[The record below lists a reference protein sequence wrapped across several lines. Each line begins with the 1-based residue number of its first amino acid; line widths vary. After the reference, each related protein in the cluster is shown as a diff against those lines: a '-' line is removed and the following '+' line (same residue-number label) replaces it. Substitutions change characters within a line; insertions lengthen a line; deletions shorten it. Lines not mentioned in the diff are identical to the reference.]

1 MRELVRFAVT
11 SIFFFNFLLV
21 YLFATLS
28 IANGYSASVVYISSA
43 CVIVCSCLVLSVAY
57 LQPEY
62 LPLAA
67 WGFGLLWWTAV
78 CRVIE
83 SPEPSSVAA
92 LVFEDNAL
100 MRLAIELGG
109 FVFLVFLALA
119 YFTKVRRS

>member
-1 MRELVRFAVT
+1 MRQLIKFATT
-11 SIFFFNFLLV
+11 SLFFINLLLV

-28 IANGYSASVVYISSA
+28 IGNGYSAVVVYIA
-43 CVIVCSCLVLSVAY
+43 CGCVIVCSCLVVSVAY

-62 LPLAA
+62 LPLAG
-67 WGFGLLWWTAV
+67 WGFCLLWWTAV
-78 CRVIE
+78 CRVLE
-83 SPEPSSVAA
+83 SPEPSSMAA
-92 LVFEDNAL
+92 LFADDTRF